1 MRYNMGSPF
10 VCEMSWRKWTDFT
23 KRQKVGVVEYKAN
36 NKTTNNMEIEQNIK
50 EAFDACAKVR
60 NEKAKLYGNA
70 WRMVDYY
77 TLVHITFNKLRCTK
91 GAEKEVCTVIYNYS
105 LFASVQYFCGIGILD
120 ELEDE
125 AATIKQLVEE
135 ADNNIKNI
143 VSKKSDV
150 YCSEW
155 MYCPK
160 AFLADMMRLKITR
173 LYHLKFHAPW
183 QVKRGELYNEAITD
197 ALRDLGGYAILYLA
211 RTALDE
217 EREKKAE
224 KAKKADTQTV

>member
-1 MRYNMGSPF
+1 
-10 VCEMSWRKWTDFT
+10 MSWRKWTDFT

-36 NKTTNNMEIEQNIK
+36 NKTTNNMEIEQNIR

-60 NEKAKLYGNA
+60 NEKAQLYGNA

-77 TLVHITFNKLRCTK
+77 TLVHLSYNKLRSRDETEKDICT
-91 GAEKEVCTVIYNYS
+91 AIYNYS
-105 LFASVQYFCGIGILD
+105 LFASVQRFCGIGTLD
-120 ELEDE
+120 ELKDE

-143 VSKKSDV
+143 VSKKTDE

-160 AFLADMMRLKITR
+160 GFLADMMCLKVTR
-173 LYHLKFHAPW
+173 LHHLKFHAPW
-183 QVKRGELYNEAITD
+183 QVKRGELYDEAITD

-217 EREKKAE
+217 EREKKA
-224 KAKKADTQTV
+224 KKEQTATTQAPKQ

>member
-1 MRYNMGSPF
+1 
-10 VCEMSWRKWTDFT
+10 
-23 KRQKVGVVEYKAN
+23 
-36 NKTTNNMEIEQNIK
+36 MENSEQHIK

-60 NEKAKLYGNA
+60 NEKAQLYGNA

-77 TLVHITFNKLRCTK
+77 TLVHIIYKKLHSRKETVKDICT
-91 GAEKEVCTVIYNYS
+91 AVYNYS
-105 LFASVQYFCGIGILD
+105 LFASVQRFCGSGAMD
-120 ELEDE
+120 ELKDE
-125 AATIKQLVEE
+125 EETINRLVEE

-143 VSKKSDV
+143 VSKKTDE

-155 MYCPK
+155 MYCPMT
-160 AFLADMMRLKITR
+160 FLGGMMLLKVARLH
-173 LYHLKFHAPW
+173 HLRFYAPW
-183 QVKRGELYNEAITD
+183 QVKGRELYAEAITD

-224 KAKKADTQTV
+224 KAQTKAPKAPKQ

>member
-1 MRYNMGSPF
+1 
-10 VCEMSWRKWTDFT
+10 
-23 KRQKVGVVEYKAN
+23 
-36 NKTTNNMEIEQNIK
+36 MEIEQNIK

-70 WRMVDYY
+70 WRMVDFY
-77 TLVHITFNKLRCTK
+77 TLVHLSYNKLRSRDETEKDICT
-91 GAEKEVCTVIYNYS
+91 AIYNYS
-105 LFASVQYFCGIGILD
+105 LFASVQHFCGIGILD
-120 ELEDE
+120 ELKDE

-143 VSKKSDV
+143 VSKKSDE

-160 AFLADMMRLKITR
+160 GFLADMMRLKIAR
-173 LYHLKFHAPW
+173 LYYLRFHKPW
-183 QVKRGELYNEAITD
+183 DAKGRELYNEAIKD

-217 EREKKAE
+217 EREKKA
-224 KAKKADTQTV
+224 KKEQTPTTQTKKQ

>member
-1 MRYNMGSPF
+1 
-10 VCEMSWRKWTDFT
+10 
-23 KRQKVGVVEYKAN
+23 
-36 NKTTNNMEIEQNIK
+36 MEIEQNIR

-77 TLVHITFNKLRCTK
+77 TLVHLAYNKRRSREET
-91 GAEKEVCTVIYNYS
+91 EKDICASIYNYS
-105 LFASVQYFCGIGILD
+105 LFASVQDFCGIGILD
-120 ELEDE
+120 ELKDE

-135 ADNNIKNI
+135 ADNNIKNSI
-143 VSKKSDV
+143 SKKSDE

-160 AFLADMMRLKITR
+160 AFLSDMMSLKIAR
-173 LYHLKFHAPW
+173 LHHLRFHIPW
-183 QVKRGELYNEAITD
+183 DVKGRELHDEAVTD

-217 EREKKAE
+217 EREKKTE
-224 KAKKADTQTV
+224 KAKTATTQAPKQ

>member
-1 MRYNMGSPF
+1 
-10 VCEMSWRKWTDFT
+10 
-23 KRQKVGVVEYKAN
+23 
-36 NKTTNNMEIEQNIK
+36 MEIEQNIR
-50 EAFDACAKVR
+50 EAFDACEKIR
-60 NEKAKLYGNA
+60 DEKAKLYGNA
-70 WRMVDYY
+70 WRMVDFY

-91 GAEKEVCTVIYNYS
+91 GAEKEVCTAIYNYS

-143 VSKKSDV
+143 VSKKSDE
-150 YCSEW
+150 YNSEW

-160 AFLADMMRLKITR
+160 GFLADMMCLKVARLH
-173 LYHLKFHAPW
+173 HLKFHAPW
-183 QVKRGELYNEAITD
+183 YVKIGNLYDEAITD

-217 EREKKAE
+217 E
-224 KAKKADTQTV
+224 KAKKAKTANKAPKQ

>member
-1 MRYNMGSPF
+1 
-10 VCEMSWRKWTDFT
+10 
-23 KRQKVGVVEYKAN
+23 
-36 NKTTNNMEIEQNIK
+36 MEIEQNIR

-77 TLVHITFNKLRCTK
+77 TLVHLTYNKLRSRGETEKDICT
-91 GAEKEVCTVIYNYS
+91 AIYNYS
-105 LFASVQYFCGIGILD
+105 LFASVQHFCGIGTLY
-120 ELEDE
+120 ELKDE

-143 VSKKSDV
+143 INIKTDE

-160 AFLADMMRLKITR
+160 AFLSDMMRLKVAR
-173 LYHLKFHAPW
+173 LYHLKFRVLW
-183 QVKRGELYNEAITD
+183 CKVGGKGYNEAITD
-197 ALRDLGGYAILYLA
+197 ALHDLAGYAILYLA

-217 EREKKAE
+217 EKAKKAE
-224 KAKKADTQTV
+224 KADTTEKHRFK

>member
-1 MRYNMGSPF
+1 
-10 VCEMSWRKWTDFT
+10 MSWRKWTDFT

-36 NKTTNNMEIEQNIK
+36 NKTTNNMEIEQNIR

-60 NEKAKLYGNA
+60 NEKAQLYGNA

-77 TLVHITFNKLRCTK
+77 TLVHLSYNKLRSSDETEKDICT
-91 GAEKEVCTVIYNYS
+91 AVYNYS
-105 LFASVQYFCGIGILD
+105 LFASVQHFCGIGALG
-120 ELEDE
+120 ELKDE

-143 VSKKSDV
+143 VSIKTDE

-160 AFLADMMRLKITR
+160 AFLSDMMRLKVAR
-173 LYHLKFHAPW
+173 LYHLKFRVLW
-183 QVKRGELYNEAITD
+183 YEVGGKGYNEAITD
-197 ALRDLGGYAILYLA
+197 ALRDLGSYAILYLA

-217 EREKKAE
+217 EREKKATHNAQR
-224 KAKKADTQTV
+224 K

>member
-1 MRYNMGSPF
+1 M
-10 VCEMSWRKWTDFT
+10 
-23 KRQKVGVVEYKAN
+23 Q
-36 NKTTNNMEIEQNIK
+36 IEQNIR

-77 TLVHITFNKLRCTK
+77 TLVHIIYNKLGSTK
-91 GAEKEVCTVIYNYS
+91 GTEKDICTAIYNYS
-105 LFASVQYFCGIGILD
+105 LFASVQHFCGIGALD
-120 ELEDE
+120 ELKDE

-143 VSKKSDV
+143 VSKKTDE

-160 AFLADMMRLKITR
+160 AFLSDMMRLKVAR
-173 LYHLKFHAPW
+173 LYHLKFRVLW
-183 QVKRGELYNEAITD
+183 CKGGGKGYNEAITD

-217 EREKKAE
+217 E
-224 KAKKADTQTV
+224 KAKKEQTKAPKASK

>member
-1 MRYNMGSPF
+1 
-10 VCEMSWRKWTDFT
+10 
-23 KRQKVGVVEYKAN
+23 
-36 NKTTNNMEIEQNIK
+36 MEIEQNIR

-77 TLVHITFNKLRCTK
+77 TLVHLIYNKLRSRNETEKDICT
-91 GAEKEVCTVIYNYS
+91 AIYNYS
-105 LFASVQYFCGIGILD
+105 LFASVQHFCGIGALG
-120 ELEDE
+120 ELKDE

-143 VSKKSDV
+143 VSIKTDE

-160 AFLADMMRLKITR
+160 AFLSDMMRLKVAR
-173 LYHLKFHAPW
+173 LYHLKFRVLW
-183 QVKRGELYNEAITD
+183 YKVGGKGYNEAIAD
-197 ALRDLGGYAILYLA
+197 ALHDLGGYAILYLA

-217 EREKKAE
+217 EREKNA
-224 KAKKADTQTV
+224 QTKELEQ

>member
-1 MRYNMGSPF
+1 
-10 VCEMSWRKWTDFT
+10 
-23 KRQKVGVVEYKAN
+23 
-36 NKTTNNMEIEQNIK
+36 MEIEQNIK
-50 EAFDACAKVR
+50 ETFDACAKVR
-60 NEKAKLYGNA
+60 KEKAQLYGNA

-77 TLVHITFNKLRCTK
+77 TLVHLSYNKLRSREKTEKDICT
-91 GAEKEVCTVIYNYS
+91 AIYNYS

-120 ELEDE
+120 ELKDE

-143 VSKKSDV
+143 VSKKTDV

-173 LYHLKFHAPW
+173 LHHLRFHVPW
-183 QVKRGELYNEAITD
+183 DVKGRELHDEAITD

-217 EREKKAE
+217 EREKKA
-224 KAKKADTQTV
+224 KKEQTATTQTPKQ

>member
-1 MRYNMGSPF
+1 
-10 VCEMSWRKWTDFT
+10 
-23 KRQKVGVVEYKAN
+23 
-36 NKTTNNMEIEQNIK
+36 MEIEQNIK

-77 TLVHITFNKLRCTK
+77 TLVHLIYNKLMSRGGTAK
-91 GAEKEVCTVIYNYS
+91 DVCIAVYNYS
-105 LFASVQYFCGIGILD
+105 LFASVQHFCGSGIMD
-120 ELEDE
+120 ELKDE
-125 AATIKQLVEE
+125 VATIKQLVEE

-143 VSKKSDV
+143 VGKKSDE

-160 AFLADMMRLKITR
+160 AFLADMMSLKIAR
-173 LYHLKFHAPW
+173 LHHLRFHVPW
-183 QVKRGELYNEAITD
+183 DVKRRELYNEAITD

-217 EREKKAE
+217 EREKKA
-224 KAKKADTQTV
+224 KKEQTATTQTPKQ

>member
-1 MRYNMGSPF
+1 MKYNMGSSF
-10 VCEMSWRKWTDFT
+10 ICEMSWRKWTDFT

-36 NKTTNNMEIEQNIK
+36 NKTTNNMEIEQNIR

-77 TLVHITFNKLRCTK
+77 TLVHLIYNKLRSRNETEKDICT
-91 GAEKEVCTVIYNYS
+91 AIYNYS
-105 LFASVQYFCGIGILD
+105 LFASVQHFCGIGALG
-120 ELEDE
+120 ELKDE

-143 VSKKSDV
+143 VSIKTDE

-160 AFLADMMRLKITR
+160 AFLSDMMRLKVAR
-173 LYHLKFHAPW
+173 LYHLKFRVLW
-183 QVKRGELYNEAITD
+183 YKVGGKGYNEAIAD
-197 ALRDLGGYAILYLA
+197 ALHDLGGYAILYLA

-217 EREKKAE
+217 EREKNA
-224 KAKKADTQTV
+224 QTKELEQ

>member
-1 MRYNMGSPF
+1 
-10 VCEMSWRKWTDFT
+10 
-23 KRQKVGVVEYKAN
+23 
-36 NKTTNNMEIEQNIK
+36 MEIEQNIR

-70 WRMVDYY
+70 WRMVDFY

-91 GAEKEVCTVIYNYS
+91 GAEKEVCTAIYNYS

-135 ADNNIKNI
+135 ADNHLKNI
-143 VSKKSDV
+143 ISKKSDE

-160 AFLADMMRLKITR
+160 SFLADMMRLKMTR
-173 LYHLKFHAPW
+173 LYHLKFYAPW
-183 QVKRGELYNEAITD
+183 YVKIGNLYDEAITD

-217 EREKKAE
+217 ER
-224 KAKKADTQTV
+224 AKKAQTATTKAPKQ

>member
-1 MRYNMGSPF
+1 
-10 VCEMSWRKWTDFT
+10 
-23 KRQKVGVVEYKAN
+23 
-36 NKTTNNMEIEQNIK
+36 MEIEQNIR
-50 EAFDACAKVR
+50 ESFDACAKVR

-70 WRMVDYY
+70 WRMVDFY
-77 TLVHITFNKLRCTK
+77 TLVHITFNKLRSTKETENDICT
-91 GAEKEVCTVIYNYS
+91 AIYNYS
-105 LFASVQYFCGIGILD
+105 LFASVQRFCGIGILD
-120 ELEDE
+120 ELKDE

-143 VSKKSDV
+143 VSKKTDE

-160 AFLADMMRLKITR
+160 AFLADMMLLKVAR
-173 LYHLKFHAPW
+173 LYHLKFYAPW
-183 QVKRGELYNEAITD
+183 QVKGRELYNEAITD

-224 KAKKADTQTV
+224 KAKTATTQAPKQ

>member
-1 MRYNMGSPF
+1 M
-10 VCEMSWRKWTDFT
+10 
-23 KRQKVGVVEYKAN
+23 Q
-36 NKTTNNMEIEQNIK
+36 IEQHIK
-50 EAFDACAKVR
+50 EAFEACAKVR
-60 NEKAKLYGNA
+60 EEKAQLYGNA

-77 TLVHITFNKLRCTK
+77 TLVHLSYNKLRSRDETEKDICT
-91 GAEKEVCTVIYNYS
+91 AIYNYS
-105 LFASVQYFCGIGILD
+105 LFASVQRFCGIGALD
-120 ELEDE
+120 ELKDE

-143 VSKKSDV
+143 VSKKTDE

-160 AFLADMMRLKITR
+160 AFLADMMRLKVAR
-173 LYHLKFHAPW
+173 LYHLRFRVLWHK
-183 QVKRGELYNEAITD
+183 VRGKGYSEAITD

-224 KAKKADTQTV
+224 KAKTADPKAPKQ

>member
-1 MRYNMGSPF
+1 
-10 VCEMSWRKWTDFT
+10 
-23 KRQKVGVVEYKAN
+23 
-36 NKTTNNMEIEQNIK
+36 MEIEQNIK

-60 NEKAKLYGNA
+60 TEKAQLYGNA

-77 TLVHITFNKLRCTK
+77 TLVYIIYDKLHSGTETET
-91 GAEKEVCTVIYNYS
+91 EKDIFTAVYNYS
-105 LFASVQYFCGIGILD
+105 LFASVQYFCGIGILG

-160 AFLADMMRLKITR
+160 VFLADMMRLKITR
-173 LYHLKFHAPW
+173 LHHLRFHVPW
-183 QVKRGELYNEAITD
+183 DVKRRELYNEAITD
-197 ALRDLGGYAILYLA
+197 AMQFFTLHGRH
-211 RTALDE
+211 
-217 EREKKAE
+217 
-224 KAKKADTQTV
+224 

>member
-1 MRYNMGSPF
+1 
-10 VCEMSWRKWTDFT
+10 
-23 KRQKVGVVEYKAN
+23 
-36 NKTTNNMEIEQNIK
+36 MEIEQNIR

-77 TLVHITFNKLRCTK
+77 TLVHLAYNKRRSREET
-91 GAEKEVCTVIYNYS
+91 EKDICASIYNYS
-105 LFASVQYFCGIGILD
+105 LFASVQDFCGIGILD
-120 ELEDE
+120 ELKDE

-143 VSKKSDV
+143 ISKKSDE

-160 AFLADMMRLKITR
+160 AFLADMMSLKIAR
-173 LYHLKFHAPW
+173 LHHLRFHIPW
-183 QVKRGELYNEAITD
+183 DVKGRKLHDEAVTD
-197 ALRDLGGYAILYLA
+197 ALRGLGGYAILYLA

-224 KAKKADTQTV
+224 KAQTATTQTPKQ